1 MAPPAPIHVASNAP
15 SGGCTPDAA
24 YNPDQPCTTASAP
37 VPRPVGPT
45 PSHAT
50 ASLLYQPESTRPVST
65 PHALQS
71 APAASPVRSGS
82 AAPGFIPVEPTEA
95 WAIQVGAFMTPSAA
109 HAAAA
114 NARRA
119 LPSLLT
125 SAQVQVST
133 TEPFGSQV
141 LFRARLTNL
150 TADSAAGACSR
161 LVEVR
166 MPCVIVRPS

>member
-1 MAPPAPIHVASNAP
+1 
-15 SGGCTPDAA
+15 
-24 YNPDQPCTTASAP
+24 
-37 VPRPVGPT
+37 VPT
-45 PSHAT
+45 SHA
-50 ASLLYQPESTRPVST
+50 AES
-65 PHALQS
+65 A
-71 APAASPVRSGS
+71 S
-82 AAPGFIPVEPTEA
+82 AAPGFIPVEPTDV

-109 HAAAA
+109 HTAAA

-119 LPSLLT
+119 LPELLT

-133 TEPFGSQV
+133 TEAFGSQV

-161 LVEVR
+161 LVQAR

>member
-1 MAPPAPIHVASNAP
+1 VASNAP
-15 SGGCTPDAA
+15 SGGCDPDAA
-24 YNPDQPCTTASAP
+24 YNPDQPCTPASAP
-37 VPRPVGPT
+37 APQPVAPP
-45 PSHAT
+45 PSHVT
-50 ASLLYQPESTRPVST
+50 GSLLYQPEAARPV
-65 PHALQS
+65 
-71 APAASPVRSGS
+71 PAAQVARSEP
-82 AAPGFIPVEPTEA
+82 AAPRFIPVEPTDA

-119 LPSLLT
+119 LPALLT
-125 SAQVQVST
+125 SAQVEVST

-150 TADSAAGACSR
+150 SADSAAGACSR

-166 MPCVIVRPS
+166 MPCLIVRPS